1 MNQDSNEIPSIDP
14 NNDEKLMSFLRGEL
28 SADDEADFI
37 QKLKS
42 DPELKQHA
50 VAVAR
55 LIKGLETEGIAADN
69 QLKTAVKSRNKTR
82 KLYVWLS
89 AAAAIVVM
97 LVLGVLYLNNSSTQQ
112 LAEEYQNEFPY
123 NDIFRGAE
131 DETNLKTLFS
141 NVLEN
146 KDLDQTIISLSDCF
160 AQSLQPTFN
169 DYTNYMPQIGWYL
182 AIAQLKANEK
192 SSAKTTLKT
201 LIDNTESEMLVHKKA
216 VELMAKL

>member
-1 MNQDSNEIPSIDP
+1 M
-14 NNDEKLMSFLRGEL
+14 L
-28 SADDEADFI
+28 SDF
-37 QKLKS
+37 
-42 DPELKQHA
+42 P
-50 VAVAR
+50 
-55 LIKGLETEGIAADN
+55 
-69 QLKTAVKSRNKTR
+69 
-82 KLYVWLS
+82 
-89 AAAAIVVM
+89 
-97 LVLGVLYLNNSSTQQ
+97 LNNT
-112 LAEEYQNEFPY
+112 LYKPVNIHQNEFPY

-146 KDLDQTIISLSDCF
+146 KDLDQTIITLSDCF

-192 SSAKTTLKT
+192 SSAKITLKT

>member
-1 MNQDSNEIPSIDP
+1 MNQDTNEIPNIDS

-28 SADDEADFI
+28 SADEETEFM

-50 VAVAR
+50 VVVAR
-55 LIKGLETEGIAADN
+55 LIKGLESEGIAADN

-89 AAAAIVVM
+89 AAAAIVIM
-97 LVLGVLYLNNSSTQQ
+97 MVLGVLYLNISSTQQ
-112 LAEEYQNEFPY
+112 LAEDYQNEFPY
-123 NDIFRGAE
+123 NDIFRGVS
-131 DETNLKTLFS
+131 DETNLKILFS

-146 KDLDQTIISLSDCF
+146 KNLDQTIISLSDCF
-160 AQSLQPTFN
+160 AQSLKPPFN

-192 SSAKTTLKT
+192 SSAKSTLQT
-201 LIDNTESEMLVHKKA
+201 LIDNTESDMLIHKKA
-216 VELMAKL
+216 EELLAKL